1 MHAVVRNYS
10 GKGAEALFDVL
21 DQRKADVEKLMR
33 GVPGFRSYTLFRTAD
48 GGVSVTV
55 RSDRKGAEASVR
67 TAADWVRQNAGGTGA
82 KAPQISE
89 GAVIVHV
96 G

>member
-1 MHAVVRNYS
+1 
-10 GKGAEALFDVL
+10 
-21 DQRKADVEKLMR
+21 
-33 GVPGFRSYTLFRTAD
+33 
-48 GGVSVTV
+48 
-55 RSDRKGAEASVR
+55 
-67 TAADWVRQNAGGTGA
+67 VRQNAGGTGA